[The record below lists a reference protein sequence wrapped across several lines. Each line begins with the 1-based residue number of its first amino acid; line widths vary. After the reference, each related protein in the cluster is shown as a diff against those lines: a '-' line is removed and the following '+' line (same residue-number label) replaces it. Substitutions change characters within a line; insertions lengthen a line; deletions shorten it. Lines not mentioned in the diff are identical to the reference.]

1 MAQLDPILAVR
12 DVNKSAAWYQSI
24 FACTRRHAGNEFAIL
39 DGEDGEVFLCL
50 HKWGEHD
57 HPTMKEPSVQDGNGL
72 ILYFR
77 TKAIQAIRANCD
89 AIDHPVESEI
99 QLNPN
104 SGKKEFSLR
113 DPDGYYWTI
122 SEYHAYGG

>member
-1 MAQLDPILAVR
+1 
-12 DVNKSAAWYQSI
+12 
-24 FACTRRHAGNEFAIL
+24 
-39 DGEDGEVFLCL
+39 
-50 HKWGEHD
+50 
-57 HPTMKEPSVQDGNGL
+57 MKEPSVQDGNGL

-77 TKAIQAIRANCD
+77 TQAILAIRANCD
-89 AIDHPVESEI
+89 AIDHPVQSEI

-122 SEYHAYGG
+122 SEFHTYGG